1 MREKQ
6 VDEEE
11 PNALAQVV
19 ETTVF
24 DGEIAEVATMAQFR
38 EAIDNPD
45 IGVISIQANIT
56 ETTANILTVNRPLLI
71 QGNGYTLTFGINE
84 GYFQL
89 EEVSQASTVRIENA
103 ILTKVGVTPL
113 INATVENSKKLDC

>member
-1 MREKQ
+1 MRLYLKNMREKQ

-71 QGNGYTLTFGINE
+71 QGNGYTLTFWN
-84 GYFQL
+84 Q
-89 EEVSQASTVRIENA
+89 
-103 ILTKVGVTPL
+103 
-113 INATVENSKKLDC
+113 

>member
-1 MREKQ
+1 MRLYLKNMREKQ

-45 IGVISIQANIT
+45 IG
-56 ETTANILTVNRPLLI
+56 
-71 QGNGYTLTFGINE
+71 
-84 GYFQL
+84 GYFHSS
-89 EEVSQASTVRIENA
+89 EYYRDNCKHTNCESS
-103 ILTKVGVTPL
+103 VTYPRKWVY
-113 INATVENSKKLDC
+113 IDFWNQ